1 MNRRYDLERS
11 ELDRNGG
18 FGLYPAS
25 PIVPDIPLDFA
36 IPFLRGIAIGFAIA
50 APIGPVG
57 ILCIRKAL
65 ADGHL
70 AAFVAG
76 LGAAVAD
83 TVFGGAAAF
92 GIGAVMSFIDGQM
105 VTLKVVGGLFMLAL
119 GIHTWRSAAVV
130 VEPESGIGPGKG
142 PGMARDFMST
152 FAITITNPG
161 TIFGVAGVFAALG
174 PMGRPGVGW
183 PTGLLVA
190 GIFAGSSL
198 WWLTLSALA
207 SAARTRFTP
216 ERMRRFN
223 HLSGA
228 MLLVFG
234 AAALGSLLL

>member
-1 MNRRYDLERS
+1 MDPVI
-11 ELDRNGG
+11 
-18 FGLYPAS
+18 LY
-25 PIVPDIPLDFA
+25 
-36 IPFLRGIAIGFAIA
+36 LRGIAIGFAIA

-65 ADGHL
+65 ADGRL

-76 LGAAVAD
+76 LGAALAD
-83 TVFGGAAAF
+83 SLFGAVAAF

-105 VTLKVVGGLFMLAL
+105 VVLKMVGGVFMLGL
-119 GIHTWRSAAVV
+119 GVHTWRSAALS
-130 VEPESGIGPGKG
+130 VEAEPGRG
-142 PGMARDFMST
+142 PGMARDFLST

-174 PMGRPGVGW
+174 PMGKPGIGL

-190 GIFAGSSL
+190 GIFSGSAL

-207 SAARTRFTP
+207 SAARNRFTP
-216 ERMRRFN
+216 ERMRLFN

-228 MLLVFG
+228 MLMVFG

>member
-1 MNRRYDLERS
+1 MEQSL
-11 ELDRNGG
+11 
-18 FGLYPAS
+18 
-25 PIVPDIPLDFA
+25 
-36 IPFLRGIAIGFAIA
+36 PFLRGIAIGFAIA

-83 TVFGGAAAF
+83 TVFGGVAAF

-105 VTLKVVGGLFMLAL
+105 VALKVVGGLFMLVL
-119 GIHTWRSAAVV
+119 GVHTWRSAAVM
-130 VEPESGIGPGKG
+130 VEAEPGKG
-142 PGMARDFMST
+142 PGMARDFLST

-183 PTGLLVA
+183 PTGLLVG
-190 GIFAGSSL
+190 GIFCGSSL

>member
-1 MNRRYDLERS
+1 MEQIL
-11 ELDRNGG
+11 
-18 FGLYPAS
+18 
-25 PIVPDIPLDFA
+25 
-36 IPFLRGIAIGFAIA
+36 PFLRGIAIGFAIA

-83 TVFGGAAAF
+83 TVFGGVAAF

-105 VTLKVVGGLFMLAL
+105 VTLKVVGGLFMLGL
-119 GIHTWRSAAVV
+119 GIHTWRSATVM
-130 VEPESGIGPGKG
+130 VEVEPGKG
-142 PGMARDFMST
+142 PGMARDFVST

-183 PTGLLVA
+183 ATGLLVA

-198 WWLTLSALA
+198 WWLTLSAVA